1 MGVKVMSEA
10 LKRPIRCIIQNK
22 TAADCGFIIEKIDE
36 EGSFFAGFDVK
47 KGNRSFVVITVEEIC
62 DMMESG
68 VVDSFAV
75 VKTILQ
81 DAVSL
86 AGILITTECLV
97 VKDKTY
103 DRKLN
108 KS

>member
-1 MGVKVMSEA
+1 
-10 LKRPIRCIIQNK
+10 
-22 TAADCGFIIEKIDE
+22 
-36 EGSFFAGFDVK
+36 
-47 KGNRSFVVITVEEIC
+47 
-62 DMMESG
+62 MMESG

-108 KS
+108 KSKICIALSLKHYQDKRDFF